1 MTTVNEFFAKVSA
14 AAEANPSV
22 ATEADAIFQFN
33 ISGAEEGVYV
43 LDLTSGKTSDFLSR
57 EPNANAGAKIA
68 VSSDDW
74 LAMLSGSLDPMAA
87 FMGGKITIDGD
98 LNLAMN
104 LPKLMKLA
112 Q

>member
-1 MTTVNEFFAKVSA
+1 MTKVNEFFEKVTK
-14 AAEANPSV
+14 AAEANPGV
-22 ATEADAIFQFN
+22 ATASDAIFQFN
-33 ISGAEEGVYV
+33 ISGDEAGVYV

-57 EPNANAGAKIA
+57 EPHANAGAKIS
-68 VSSDDW
+68 VSSEDW
-74 LAMLSGSLDPMAA
+74 LSMLDGSLDPMAA

>member
-1 MTTVNEFFAKVSA
+1 MSRVNEFFEKLDA
-14 AAEANPSV
+14 AATANPAE
-22 ATEADAIFQFN
+22 ATTANAIFQFN
-33 ISGAEEGVYV
+33 ISGDDGGTYV
-43 LDLTSGKTSDFLSR
+43 LDLTEGKTSDFLSR
-57 EPNANAGAKIA
+57 EDNDAAGAKIS
-68 VSSDDW
+68 VSAEDW
-74 LAMLSGSLDPMAA
+74 VAMLDGELDAMQA

>member
-1 MTTVNEFFAKVSA
+1 MTTVNEFFEKVSA
-14 AAEANPSV
+14 AATANPAA
-22 ATEADAIFQFN
+22 ATESDAIFQFN
-33 ISGAEEGVYV
+33 ITGAEEGVYV
-43 LDLTSGKTSDFLSR
+43 LDLSSGRTSDFLSR
-57 EPNANAGAKIA
+57 EPNDAAGAKIT

-74 LAMLSGSLDPMAA
+74 ISMLDGSLDAMAA

>member
-1 MTTVNEFFAKVSA
+1 MTTVNEFFEKVSA
-14 AAEANPSV
+14 AATANPSA
-22 ATEADAIFQFN
+22 ATESDAIFQFN
-33 ISGAEEGVYV
+33 ISGAEEGIYV
-43 LDLTSGKTSDFLSR
+43 LDLSAGKTSDFLSR

-74 LAMLSGSLDPMAA
+74 LAMLGGSLDPMAA

>member
-1 MTTVNEFFAKVSA
+1 MTTVNEFFDKISA
-14 AAEANPSV
+14 AATANPAT
-22 ATEADAIFQFN
+22 ATESDAIFQFN
-33 ISGAEEGVYV
+33 ITGEEEGVYV
-43 LDLTSGKTSDFLSR
+43 LDLTSGKTEGFLSR
-57 EPNANAGAKIA
+57 EPNDAAGAKIT
-68 VSSDDW
+68 VSSEDW
-74 LAMLSGSLDPMAA
+74 LSMLDGSLDAMAA

>member
-1 MTTVNEFFAKVSA
+1 MTTVNEFFEKVSA
-14 AAEANPSV
+14 AAVANPEA

-33 ISGAEEGVYV
+33 ITGDEEGTYV

-57 EPNANAGAKIA
+57 ENNDNAGAKIS
-68 VSSDDW
+68 VTSEDW
-74 LAMLSGSLDPMAA
+74 LAMLDGSLDPMAA